1 MTKEKYF
8 RDWLKV
14 INLKEL
20 EDITKWCYTNYISK
34 PICPSY
40 KDIFKAFNL
49 CPYNDLKVVCI
60 GQDPYSQRGVA
71 TGILFGNKCE
81 TSEDKLAPSLKIIK
95 EAIIDLEVSHN
106 CISFDNSLESWEK
119 QGVLMINSALTVE
132 ENKPGSHSLIWRPF
146 ISSLLTRLS
155 EINSGIIYVLFGKQA
170 QSFEYFINQKSNT
183 VIKSV
188 HPAYC
193 ARYNIKLD
201 KSLFIQ
207 INKLIKE
214 KYNSHIEWFKQN

>member
-1 MTKEKYF
+1 MTKEEYF
-8 RDWLKV
+8 KNWLKV

-20 EDITKWCYTNYISK
+20 EDVTKWCYNNYTSK

-40 KDIFKAFNL
+40 GDIFKAFNL

-60 GQDPYSQRGVA
+60 GQDPYFQRGIA

-81 TSEDKLAPSLKIIK
+81 TSEDKLSPSLKVIK
-95 EAIIDLEVSHN
+95 EAVIDLEVPHN
-106 CISFDNSLESWEK
+106 CISFDNSLEGWEK
-119 QGVLMINSALTVE
+119 QGILMINSALTVE
-132 ENKPGSHSLIWRPF
+132 ENKPGSHNLIWRPF

-207 INKLIKE
+207 INRLIKE

>member
-1 MTKEKYF
+1 MTKEEYF
-8 RDWLKV
+8 KDWLKV

-20 EDITKWCYTNYISK
+20 EDVTKWCYNNYTSK

-40 KDIFKAFNL
+40 GDIFKAFNL

-60 GQDPYSQRGVA
+60 GQDPYPQMGIA

-81 TSEDKLAPSLKIIK
+81 TSEDKLSPSLKIIK
-95 EAIIDLEVSHN
+95 GAVIDLEVPHN
-106 CISFDNSLESWEK
+106 CISFDNSLEGWEK
-119 QGVLMINSALTVE
+119 QGILMINSALTVE

-201 KSLFIQ
+201 KLLFIQ
-207 INKLIKE
+207 INRLIKE